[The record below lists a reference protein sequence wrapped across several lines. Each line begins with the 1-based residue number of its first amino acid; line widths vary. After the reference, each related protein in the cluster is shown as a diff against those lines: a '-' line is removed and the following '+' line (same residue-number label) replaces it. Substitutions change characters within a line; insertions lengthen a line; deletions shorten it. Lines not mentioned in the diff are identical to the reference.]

1 MADLQPSFSVT
12 REYAVVDS
20 HQIARLSVVIPMPLP
35 DTKAVMTAEERAK
48 AFLDRY
54 GLRFKGGDQFRVH
67 YGSGLLETMLTE
79 EFREA
84 VEEERDRWMRA
95 TEHEHTCEYVQSPQT
110 LCTCGAHVRLA
121 LLHGEAAYA
130 IRARKANHDS

>member
-1 MADLQPSFSVT
+1 
-12 REYAVVDS
+12 
-20 HQIARLSVVIPMPLP
+20 MPLP

-48 AFLDRY
+48 EAY
-54 GLRFKGGDQFRVH
+54 GDICNETGRGGSAAQVAII
-67 YGSGLLETMLTE
+67 EQAI
-79 EFREA
+79 REA
-84 VEEERDRWMRA
+84 VEAERDRWMQA

-130 IRARKANHDS
+130 IRARKVSHDS